1 MHTCNIYCFIVI
13 RSLANVGGGGG
24 GGGLIFRGLTLNSV
38 RVSMHHLGGIWEHA
52 PQGSSWKIYTC
63 SEINT
68 ETASFEQ
75 NIMLQ
80 SDKRQKKKKSLTCK
94 YCSKEGDGH
103 SFERAPTSATRCPRS
118 DVFTATRCPRR
129 K

>member
-1 MHTCNIYCFIVI
+1 M
-13 RSLANVGGGGG
+13 GGGGG
-24 GGGLIFRGLTLNSV
+24 GGGGSYLSGFDLEFCTCK
-38 RVSMHHLGGIWEHA
+38 HA
-52 PQGSSWKIYTC
+52 PPRGDLGACSPRKFLEDTC

-68 ETASFEQ
+68 ETANFEP

-80 SDKRQKKKKSLTCK
+80 SDKRQKKKKKTLTCK